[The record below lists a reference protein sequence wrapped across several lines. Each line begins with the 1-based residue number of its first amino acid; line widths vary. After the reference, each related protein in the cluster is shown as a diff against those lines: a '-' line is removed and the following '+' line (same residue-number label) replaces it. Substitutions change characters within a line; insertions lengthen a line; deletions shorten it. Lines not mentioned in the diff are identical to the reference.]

1 MRVTSGNIE
10 AACAGYCWVMVSKTT
25 GSTPLIQEFVL
36 ENEDTFAAT
45 GANLSFVPMLA
56 VVTHLSV
63 PGSRAQIPSSSLW
76 LHSRVLSIVQTRM
89 AVSEVI
95 PPMNV

>member
-10 AACAGYCWVMVSKTT
+10 AACAGYCWVMVSKTK

-45 GANLSFVPMLA
+45 GASLSFVPMLA
-56 VVTHLSV
+56 VVTHLFV
-63 PGSRAQIPSSSLW
+63 PGAVRSFLRRPCGCILECCQLSRLVWQ
-76 LHSRVLSIVQTRM
+76 
-89 AVSEVI
+89 
-95 PPMNV
+95 